1 MNYALSPR
9 MDERVRSRLIYLR
22 FRQALK
28 RLVVKKS
35 FDYSILFFIALN
47 CITLAMERPSIPPIS
62 FVRLSPVLRDET
74 ILENE
79 RLFSRNDRFSRFR
92 TMSSL

>member
-1 MNYALSPR
+1 MPTLCTCSLQKIGMNCAHSPR
-9 MDERVRSRLIYLR
+9 VGEKVRSHLIYPR

-62 FVRLSPVLRDET
+62 FVRLSPVLRDQT
-74 ILENE
+74 IIEK
-79 RLFSRNDRFSRFR
+79 RTPLF
-92 TMSSL
+92 